1 MSRAIP
7 TGEFGRGYRAH
18 KPTEAHRA
26 HVERVE
32 KTAKRSEA
40 IRYGKN
46 VKNGESSP
54 NFSDEEDRHVERN
67 DMQDAGSQAID
78 PLAEELDRDE
88 AIRQDLIAKVRRHG
102 DREGLDTMDT
112 DELEVLWKEIDAKR
126 KAASKKMFD
135 YSAKIQENG
144 PAKPAIAPSKP
155 RTVPSTNPTRSRK
168 RERSPSDAGGS
179 RKHAPTQSNNGRN
192 PYYPSPA
199 HSSPRRR
206 AQASSRSTR
215 RESAVPAT
223 RCSASTHDKQ
233 HSNRSASHSR
243 SYSRRR
249 SPSRSR
255 SRSYSRE
262 QLPRQD
268 SDAESDAPMRS
279 DDTDKNEQNHT
290 RAKNQKKSAETGK
303 LRNYA
308 GLELE
313 LINKAFDILLNHL
326 YTKHPFPSEQVYV
339 QLIHQSWREA
349 VNELKINPDK
359 FPIDKGHKK
368 TLRNRV
374 NSSHGH
380 LRDHV
385 RDEMERQFPFHDGK
399 MTEEEIAAEVERLL
413 PHGIHQKPRSGPLVG
428 WFGHPWIQRVIL
440 KAFFVGRSPIA
451 TSFNDDWN
459 PIPMKVVAVVCAIMA
474 FLVGQWTTGK
484 LPVDPDHAPK
494 GRGVPRGPR
503 MTYTDVQED
512 YATQY
517 KFLKDMGKTEQAERR
532 DMLLYQ
538 MYTDCM
544 KSAAV
549 KRAIPL
555 TVVKERAKQYENSEM
570 FAEDALSKE
579 EQAQLARMKAARHGS
594 ATGASVEEPA
604 TDAEDEPANVSDD
617 ENVGQT
623 GGDPSLEIGWDNLND
638 EDILASSD
646 RHRSATPVLMVS
658 RRAKPV
664 LHPLA
669 SSISKPRAPSASS
682 PWGLSDPS
690 RMQSPTP
697 TVPAAAN
704 PRPSTNN
711 LRRNWEGS
719 EASSS
724 LGVKRRLEVVLPTPL
739 SSSQR
744 LDVTNS
750 GLKISNAKGPRAAGL
765 SGRLKVRK
773 SVPSASQP

>member
-7 TGEFGRGYRAH
+7 SGEFGRGYCAH

-54 NFSDEEDRHVERN
+54 NFSNEEDRHVERN

-144 PAKPAIAPSKP
+144 PAKPAIAPLKP

-179 RKHAPTQSNNGRN
+179 RKHAPTQF
-192 PYYPSPA
+192 PP
-199 HSSPRRR
+199 
-206 AQASSRSTR
+206 TR
-215 RESAVPAT
+215 RPDVGPNLAHVRLDGILQFRRHAAAPQPTTSSTQTDQHPTLART
-223 RCSASTHDKQ
+223 RGDA
-233 HSNRSASHSR
+233 
-243 SYSRRR
+243 
-249 SPSRSR
+249 
-255 SRSYSRE
+255 
-262 QLPRQD
+262 LPR
-268 SDAESDAPMRS
+268 AP
-279 DDTDKNEQNHT
+279 D
-290 RAKNQKKSAETGK
+290 RAPTPNQKKSAETGK
-303 LRNYA
+303 LQNYA

-368 TLRNRV
+368 TLHNQV

-451 TSFNDDWN
+451 TSFNDNWN
-459 PIPMKVVAVVCAIMA
+459 PIPMKVVAVVCAI
-474 FLVGQWTTGK
+474 

-579 EQAQLARMKAARHGS
+579 ERAQLACMKAARHGS

-711 LRRNWEGS
+711 PRRNWEGS

-724 LGVKRRLEVVLPTPL
+724 LGVKHRLEVVLPTPL

-765 SGRLKVRK
+765 SGQLKVRK